1 MFVPFSVRMRRA
13 GMVLQQPLGYS
24 FSGPQWVPEKKID
37 MQAVDKVI
45 STMTRFVSFW
55 AANRSKVPAWSAAD
69 LAARQARAQRIRE
82 FHTQNVVDLSKFKV
96 SWYDMNEEYEAIRCV
111 EDAFMAAE
119 WEAERAAAEIVR
131 REAVIRAEAAAAHEA
146 ALVAAAQARKDA
158 ENQRLLG
165 LSDAAFRQIC
175 AEKLRICRARHQ
187 DEALLQRWIGKM
199 WTERARRLVAAAPQV
214 MLHNRQQSAAVRVPR
229 VVASGHFSALDGS
242 DSE

>member
-1 MFVPFSVRMRRA
+1 MFVPFSVRMRRE

-37 MQAVDKVI
+37 MQKVDKVI
-45 STMTRFVSFW
+45 AVMTRFVGFW
-55 AANRSKVPAWSAAD
+55 SANRSKVPAWIKQD
-69 LAARQARAQRIRE
+69 LSVRQARADRLYE
-82 FHTQNVVDLSKFKV
+82 FHTSNRIPAGEV
-96 SWYDMNEEYEAIRCV
+96 SWYDLNEEYEAIRSV

-119 WEAERAAAEIVR
+119 WEAERVAAEIIR
-131 REAVIRAEAAAAHEA
+131 REAMMRAEAHAAHQA
-146 ALVAAAQARKDA
+146 SLVAAAQARKDA

-165 LSDAAFRQIC
+165 LSDHAFRQIC
-175 AEKLRICRARHQ
+175 AEKLRICRGRGQ

-199 WTERARRLVAAAPQV
+199 WDERARRAVAAAPQI
-214 MLHNRQQSAAVRVPR
+214 MLHNRQRTASVRVPR